1 MVRVKIS
8 AKEANKLARELGI
21 DIDDEETTYYATNEE
36 RTEIWGFETKTRRD
50 RFVDRNNKAGE

>member
-8 AKEANKLARELGI
+8 AKEAKKLARELGI

-36 RTEIWGFETKTRRD
+36 RTEIWGFETKKRRD
-50 RFVDRNNKAGE
+50 RFVDRNNMAGK